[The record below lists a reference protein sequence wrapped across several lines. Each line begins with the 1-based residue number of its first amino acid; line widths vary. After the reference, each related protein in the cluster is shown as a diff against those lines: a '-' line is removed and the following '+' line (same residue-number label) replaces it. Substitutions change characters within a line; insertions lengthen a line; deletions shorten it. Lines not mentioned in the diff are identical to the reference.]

1 MIGFLVWNHWFWITL
16 IAVSRCSCD
25 SLLIQPYRVP
35 PAPLLQSFAM
45 GDLVREED
53 EGETDDVGEPFIVSD
68 VERNVM
74 VSKSVSVSRVSVEI
88 GGVRVEKKTDNKLP
102 SDDVISEKFPIS
114 RNTLKPE
121 SVFQTLLDQLKSVG
135 SNGIGGSKADL
146 FSDPPADEYQLVY
159 RDEEYAE
166 EDTDTTYEE
175 EEYLNY
181 LYDVYDEISDVYG
194 ESIFISDKHQENAHD
209 LQSNSIAVKSEQ
221 YNSVI
226 NYQSSKSLDNLGT
239 VSQQSDLVKSR
250 SDQIL
255 HEADIKYF
263 SEDKEEISEDAL
275 KTENTIKVYSIEE
288 IVTNDKDHNF
298 DREISIDFSSSKA
311 IAINIKISIFVSVV
325 IGVTITAVVA
335 VFVTRR
341 KVRSAKVVT
350 DEDQSTMDSQ
360 FAFSRGLKNED
371 SLCQE
376 NFNTSF
382 GKSSYLGCEDLHSL
396 DNDSFLTS
404 LETIQHGKDRRNVL
418 LL

>member
-1 MIGFLVWNHWFWITL
+1 MIGSWVWNHWFWVTL
-16 IAVSRCSCD
+16 TAVSRCSCE
-25 SLLIQPYRVP
+25 SLLIQPYDVT
-35 PAPLLQSFAM
+35 APLLQSFPA
-45 GDLVREED
+45 GELVREEGQ
-53 EGETDDVGEPFIVSD
+53 GETDDGREPIIFSD
-68 VERNVM
+68 DKRNVM

-121 SVFQTLLDQLKSVG
+121 SVFQT
-135 SNGIGGSKADL
+135 
-146 FSDPPADEYQLVY
+146 DEYQLVY

-209 LQSNSIAVKSEQ
+209 LQSNSFAVKSDQ

-226 NYQSSKSLDNLGT
+226 NYQSIKSLDNLGT
-239 VSQQSDLVKSR
+239 VSQQSELVKSR

-255 HEADIKYF
+255 PEADIKYF

-350 DEDQSTMDSQ
+350 DEDPMDSQ

-382 GKSSYLGCEDLHSL
+382 GKSSYLGCEDLNSL